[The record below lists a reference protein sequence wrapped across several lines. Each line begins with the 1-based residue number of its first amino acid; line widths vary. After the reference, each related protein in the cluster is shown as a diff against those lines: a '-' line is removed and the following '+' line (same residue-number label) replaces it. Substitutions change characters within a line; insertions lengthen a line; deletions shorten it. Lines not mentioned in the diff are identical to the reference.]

1 MYLLL
6 ILSFLSFLSI
16 ALGLALILLPEVD
29 LFTRE
34 MDKRFTH

>member
-1 MYLLL
+1 MYFLL
-6 ILSFLSFLSI
+6 ILSFLSI

-34 MDKRFTH
+34 MNKRFMH